1 MLAEAFI
8 DRVILAGYDGIEIS
22 LPLSG
27 EFTNTFL
34 KKLDKVRE
42 QRPDFIFIAQQLTTP
57 ESENIDAY
65 ILKMERRLAEL
76 ISYQP
81 HFINSHTGRDY
92 FSFEDNCRVIEAA
105 MQMSIKSGIPIYHE
119 THRGRFSFHAS
130 TLLSYLNK
138 FPDLELVGDFSHFCV
153 V

>member
-76 ISYQP
+76 I
-81 HFINSHTGRDY
+81 
-92 FSFEDNCRVIEAA
+92 
-105 MQMSIKSGIPIYHE
+105 
-119 THRGRFSFHAS
+119 
-130 TLLSYLNK
+130 
-138 FPDLELVGDFSHFCV
+138 
-153 V
+153 